1 MIRASIT
8 PGMARTRFSRSS
20 ESMVAPTILCRRSE
34 CRGSTVG
41 AGLRI
46 PCFPGRSPRS
56 TGSRENPD
64 LSADNLDPEHLVTT
78 GQGLPRRE
86 PEHLPGRSPDLDLLT
101 VLIPKGRHH
110 SFPRSSLISRQKTT
124 FLAGK
129 EAAAMERMMTAFW
142 DEDRQEVQ
150 VRRPSGQVFRFSGRQ
165 AVAGGHEVFGIQVV
179 GTEIWVLTGASGS
192 RRPTWKVRYTQTG
205 TYRGTSAL

>member
-8 PGMARTRFSRSS
+8 PGIARTRFSRSS

-101 VLIPKGRHH
+101 VLIPKCRHH
-110 SFPRSSLISRQKTT
+110 SFHRRCLLSRQKTT
-124 FLAGK
+124 FLAAGELQIHPPRSGRNFEDAPEK
-129 EAAAMERMMTAFW
+129 NQSRRTHYSGPSEALGCALTGG
-142 DEDRQEVQ
+142 EDRE
-150 VRRPSGQVFRFSGRQ
+150 
-165 AVAGGHEVFGIQVV
+165 
-179 GTEIWVLTGASGS
+179 
-192 RRPTWKVRYTQTG
+192 
-205 TYRGTSAL
+205 